1 MSCCYPWR
9 CGRFANQQHSD
20 VKSRRSKIVMDYAA
34 FIPVVLNSSD
44 GEEHSR
50 GQGEEEG
57 SDVARGDGKA
67 GPLHNLTKVV
77 GGRDVLEEAS
87 PRDGVSLLT
96 GWNAFR

>member
-50 GQGEEEG
+50 GQGEEESRDLSG
-57 SDVARGDGKA
+57 GDGKA
-67 GPLHNLTKVV
+67 GPLDDLAEVV
-77 GGRDVLEEAS
+77 GGRDVFEETSA
-87 PRDGVSLLT
+87 RDGVSLLS
-96 GWNAFR
+96 GWDAFR